1 MPVDCFNKFLHPR
14 LLTEGAYLKPFV
26 VSTILMFLQQF
37 CGVNAVIFYAE
48 IIFIKAGSSIE
59 PGSMLHQLSNQL
71 WISTTLENDYGLVK
85 ILYTIL
91 GLSAFLVAFCQVV
104 GTGAAILLVDKYGRR
119 ILLILSTTLM
129 CFSIFSL
136 GIYFF
141 MDENKKVV
149 CPVESAK
156 YNKV

>member
-1 MPVDCFNKFLHPR
+1 
-14 LLTEGAYLKPFV
+14 
-26 VSTILMFLQQF
+26 MFLQQF

-48 IIFIKAGSSIE
+48 IIFIKAGSSVE
-59 PGSMLHQLSNQL
+59 PGSMLDQLSRKSPHFFE
-71 WISTTLENDYGLVK
+71 IDYGFVK
-85 ILYTIL
+85 IFHIMT
-91 GLSAFLVAFCQVV
+91 GLSAFLVAFCQVL

-149 CPVESAK
+149 CPAESGK
-156 YNKV
+156 YNKVRYACVFY

>member
-1 MPVDCFNKFLHPR
+1 MYK
-14 LLTEGAYLKPFV
+14 
-26 VSTILMFLQQF
+26 I
-37 CGVNAVIFYAE
+37 
-48 IIFIKAGSSIE
+48 
-59 PGSMLHQLSNQL
+59 
-71 WISTTLENDYGLVK
+71 DYGFVK
-85 ILYTIL
+85 IFHIMT
-91 GLSAFLVAFCQVV
+91 GLSAFLVAFCQVL

-149 CPVESAK
+149 CSAESGK
-156 YNKV
+156 YNKVRYTCDFYQF